1 MPPDKHKFHHRH
13 FPTFI
18 HWGRSSWSWYRSL
31 RLIEHVA
38 VSMLGF
44 LVLGYVAYHFMLS
57 PLPEFPTGAYITIA
71 DGNSL
76 SDVASLLKDRGAVR
90 SARTFREVARLLGDD
105 RRIPAGVYYFPT
117 PQNLIEIAIRVT
129 TGDFETTPIRVT
141 VPEGATVEQISR
153 ILLQKLPTFD
163 RRAFLSAA
171 EGKEGYLF
179 PDTYFFM
186 PGDSTGT
193 ILSVFNNN
201 FNSHLLKAQKQI
213 AAFKK
218 PLPEVLTMAS
228 LLEKEASDT
237 RSRRIIAGILWHRI
251 QIGMPLQVDAVF
263 PYIIGKNSFQLTLD
277 DLKTDSPYNT
287 YTNKGLPPSPIS
299 NPSLD
304 SITAAVTPIKTDYL
318 FYLSDKQGNF
328 HFAATYQQFLVY
340 KHRYLGS

>member
-1 MPPDKHKFHHRH
+1 
-13 FPTFI
+13 
-18 HWGRSSWSWYRSL
+18 
-31 RLIEHVA
+31 
-38 VSMLGF
+38 
-44 LVLGYVAYHFMLS
+44 
-57 PLPEFPTGAYITIA
+57 
-71 DGNSL
+71 
-76 SDVASLLKDRGAVR
+76 VR